1 MAEIVKSKIDP
12 ITELVNQNS
21 SRYSLKRPMNEII
34 NFNDLEVYNYPWNC
48 DVQKSEGDVY
58 IELTSTI
65 RLDQLAT
72 EYYGD
77 PKLWW
82 TIAQINN
89 IKNPLT
95 DLKPGMMIRIPPLTS
110 LIKTGV
116 TK

>member
-1 MAEIVKSKIDP
+1 MAEIPKSNTDP

-34 NFNDLEVYNYPWNC
+34 DYNELRLYNYPW
-48 DVQKSEGDVY
+48 DFDIQKSDGDVY
-58 IELTSTI
+58 IEITNDI
-65 RLDQLAT
+65 RLDKLAND
-72 EYYGD
+72 YYGD

-82 TIAQINN
+82 TIAQINK

-95 DLKPGMMIRIPPLTS
+95 DLKIGMLIRIPPLTS

-116 TK
+116 TR